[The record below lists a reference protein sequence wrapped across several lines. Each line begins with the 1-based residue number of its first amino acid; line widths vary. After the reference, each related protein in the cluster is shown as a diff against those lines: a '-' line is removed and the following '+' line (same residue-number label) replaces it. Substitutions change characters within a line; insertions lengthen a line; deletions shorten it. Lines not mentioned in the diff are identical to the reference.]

1 MEGFMRGVY
10 SVSEWV
16 MRFAFVNILWI
27 TFSIMGLFV
36 LGFFPAT
43 TAMFTVIRKWVLKQP
58 DMPMFKTFTSA
69 YKKEFLK
76 SNVVGITI
84 VLFGLLMYFNI
95 RIIDAMTNPLLKF
108 LYIPVLLVSLLFLL
122 TLMFVFPVYTHFDIN
137 VVKVFKNSF
146 LLMAVSPIITFS
158 MAVLTTFFLFILL
171 KLPGLIPFFSGSSVT
186 FILMWFSNHVI
197 SKVHNLNNRK
207 I

>member
-1 MEGFMRGVY
+1 VEGFMRGVY

-16 MRFAFVNILWI
+16 MRFAYVNILWI
-27 TFSIMGLFV
+27 TFSIMGLLV

-58 DMPMFKTFTSA
+58 DIPTFKIFTSV

-76 SNVVGITI
+76 SNVVGMII
-84 VLFGLLMYFNI
+84 VFFGVLMYFNI
-95 RIIDAMTNPLLKF
+95 RIIDAMTNPLLKL
-108 LYIPVLLVSLLFLL
+108 LYIPVLLISLLFLL
-122 TLMFVFPVYTHFDIN
+122 TLMFVFPVYTHYEIN

-171 KLPGLIPFFSGSSVT
+171 KLPGLFPFFSGSFSA
-186 FILMWFSNHVI
+186 FILMWLSNHVFG
-197 SKVHNLNNRK
+197 KFPNLK
-207 I
+207 C